1 MSRTSMLP
9 VHPLGHWSQEWSAQ
23 IAPTT
28 WAEVAAGR
36 KKLTSDGRASCLL
49 QVTFCDMV
57 TPAVVHGREVRT
69 INLSAD
75 PKCRIRLCGAKNIG
89 TFFSSS
95 ARRWLKRIK
104 FGGEIV
110 GALVPFWGGVSSI
123 FDGFDG
129 GNA

>member
-9 VHPLGHWSQEWSAQ
+9 VHPLGHWSLEWSAQ

-36 KKLTSDGRASCLL
+36 KKLSSGGRASCLL
-49 QVTFCDMV
+49 QVSLSDV
-57 TPAVVHGREVRT
+57 LKPAVVHGLEART
-69 INLSAD
+69 VNLSAD
-75 PKCRIRLCGAKNIG
+75 PKCRIRLCRSKESGAIN
-89 TFFSSS
+89 SSS

-104 FGGEIV
+104 FVGEIV
-110 GALVPFWGGVSSI
+110 GVLVPFWAGVSAI

-129 GNA
+129 SNA

>member
-1 MSRTSMLP
+1 MSRTSLLP
-9 VHPLGHWSQEWSAQ
+9 VHPLGHWSLEWSAQ

-36 KKLTSDGRASCLL
+36 KKLTSDGRASCFL
-49 QVTFCDMV
+49 QVSSSDVMK
-57 TPAVVHGREVRT
+57 PAVVHGLEART
-69 INLSAD
+69 VNLSAD
-75 PKCRIRLCGAKNIG
+75 PKCRVRLCGAKNSG
-89 TFFSSS
+89 TIFSSS

-110 GALVPFWGGVSSI
+110 GALVPFWGSVSSI

-129 GNA
+129 SNA